1 MQCFIKREVI
11 DPIPLDHLNVLFSCG
26 YVKELT
32 RENKDKINDNTSK
45 GS

>member
-1 MQCFIKREVI
+1 MFYREIVI
-11 DPIPLDHLNVLFSCG
+11 DPIPLDHLNVLLLCG

-32 RENKDKINDNTSK
+32 REIKDKINDNTLK

>member
-1 MQCFIKREVI
+1 VQCFIKREVI
-11 DPIPLDHLNVLFSCG
+11 DPVSLDHMDILLLCG
-26 YVKELT
+26 YVKELM